1 MKFWDHMILTINNKN
16 KDIFMQRL
24 AFKMHLNKG
33 QKEEY
38 KKRHDEIWPELK
50 QLLKESSV
58 SEYSIFLDEETNILF
73 AFQKVSGEG
82 SSQDLGQT
90 EIVQKWWKFMSDIM
104 ETNEDHSPVM
114 KVLEE
119 VFYLE

>member
-1 MKFWDHMILTINNKN
+1 M
-16 KDIFMQRL
+16 RV

-38 KKRHDEIWPELK
+38 KRRHDALWPELHH
-50 QLLKESSV
+50 LLKDAGV
-58 SEYSIFLDEETNILF
+58 SEYSIFLDEETDTLF

-90 EIVQKWWKFMSDIM
+90 EIVQKWWKYMSDVM
-104 ETNEDHSPVM
+104 ESNPDNSPVT
-114 KVLEE
+114 KPLTEL
-119 VFYLE
+119 FYME